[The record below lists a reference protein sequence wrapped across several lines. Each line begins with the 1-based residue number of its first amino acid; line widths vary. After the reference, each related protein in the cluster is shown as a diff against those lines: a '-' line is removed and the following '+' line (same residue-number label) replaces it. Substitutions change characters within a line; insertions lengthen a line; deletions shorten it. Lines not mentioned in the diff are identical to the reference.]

1 MSSQKSEL
9 PYSGNTTVLDG
20 DFTDESHSD
29 EAEPEPSNARPPSRS
44 NSDGTPRTYIRL
56 DGFKESDL
64 NEAAQ
69 DALLKTITT
78 ELLVNYDVPLEQ
90 AQIVSQDVQIIEV
103 YDDMDD

>member
-9 PYSGNTTVLDG
+9 PYSGSTTVLDSN
-20 DFTDESHSD
+20 FMDESD
-29 EAEPEPSNARPPSRS
+29 DEPEVESGNARPPSRS